1 MARPSGGAGRLKTW
15 ATRGVQLTLTAL
27 VTWFIFARVGVT
39 LDEIRAGEGI
49 LDWRPEPLRLG
60 VSCLVLMAGYGI
72 SAVIWSRMVRDL
84 GGPLL
89 APFSA
94 VRLFMIANL
103 GRYVPG
109 KVWQI
114 AGLAALAR
122 GRGVAP
128 GIATGS
134 AILGQGIALVAATG
148 IGLGALLTA
157 PEGAYRSWGLAAA
170 AIMAVVVVLIAI
182 PPFFRAGATLW
193 FRVARTDAPESL
205 ESVHGL
211 RWLVLYTLNWAV
223 YALSFWL
230 FVASFD
236 ASAAV
241 VPVASAFA
249 AAYVL
254 GYVAIFAPAGLGI
267 REGALVVFLTPH
279 LGIGPAGGLALL
291 ARLWTTA
298 VEVIPAGAFWAH
310 HAASPPSAAPQAGV
324 GEGSHE

>member
-1 MARPSGGAGRLKTW
+1 VAGPARRARSLKTW
-15 ATRGVQLTLTAL
+15 ATRAVQLTLTVL
-27 VTWFIFARVGVT
+27 VTWFIFARIGLT
-39 LDEIRAGEGI
+39 LDEIRAGDGI
-49 LDWRPEPLRLG
+49 LDWQPEPLRLLA
-60 VSCLVLMAGYGI
+60 SCLVLSAGYAM

-84 GGPLL
+84 GGPRV
-89 APFSA
+89 APFAA

-122 GRGVAP
+122 GRGVPA

-157 PEGAYRSWGLAAA
+157 PEGAYRSWGIAAA
-170 AIMAVVVVLIAI
+170 AVMGVVVILIAI
-182 PPFFRAGATLW
+182 PAFFRSGATLW
-193 FRVARTDAPESL
+193 FRVARTEPPSSL
-205 ESVHGL
+205 ESAHGL
-211 RWLVLYTLNWAV
+211 LWLALYAVNWAV

-236 ASAAV
+236 PSAAV

-279 LGIGPAGGLALL
+279 LGGIGLATGVALL
-291 ARLWTTA
+291 ARLWTTL
-298 VEVIPAGAFWAH
+298 VEVAPAGAFWVH
-310 HAASPPSAAPQAGV
+310 HTMTASPEPSGG
-324 GEGSHE
+324 GEA